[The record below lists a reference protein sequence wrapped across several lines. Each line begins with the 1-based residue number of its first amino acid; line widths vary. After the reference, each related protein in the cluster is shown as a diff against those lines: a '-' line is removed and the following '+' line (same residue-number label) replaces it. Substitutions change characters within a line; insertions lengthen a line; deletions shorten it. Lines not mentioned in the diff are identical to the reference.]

1 MKIKRKIY
9 FLFFIALYIST
20 LSGYAQTTA
29 FPYNI
34 GITTI
39 PGNCYDDCRIIINM
53 YDAAG
58 NEILVDPQ
66 THNAQNTTLYPLYN
80 IEYNYRNV
88 SAGTNTQY
96 DTLNN
101 IQVLAGTYCIGVTA
115 FVPVTLPNGQT
126 DYELVDTMVYNV
138 EVVAIYEHLEGYI
151 LSTMARNNYEAWW
164 GEGVPREFCGCRPSF
179 QCADR
184 GRIQLKLLN
193 GKFPYKVL
201 ILDAFQDTI
210 RQVTFWQRQQSGMD
224 SVFAD
229 YQDYYTFDNMPIGNY
244 SIRVSDSCDYT
255 LWFSI
260 EIPSAEPY
268 NSNLFAC
275 DYSISQDTMAL
286 QFLLKIM
293 SFQTV
298 HDYDASYLD
307 SIIQYRFINPGG
319 DTTVWYP
326 HITNLWDPTSYIL
339 IDTLSQINSYCDLYN
354 DTVIFQFRNLC
365 LDTISSTKVYYK
377 KGFNFS
383 DQLSCAF
390 RDPLTYSDTCVIR
403 AISGQTTQEYNFF
416 ITGMGGGCSWVN
428 NDINNP
434 TGIPSYLYFSPL
446 SYNVYSAVDSSLVTQ
461 AFSNSY
467 QGLVAPIAFFADT
480 IIPIYIEVRDAKGC
494 LLAERED
501 ILTFNVQDIVDMPY
515 PYEIRSFFDDWRFS
529 GCCDRYLYIKQNINA
544 SSFRQN
550 MTVHL
555 IESPLYNQ
563 FNFTAVC
570 QDGMWSYTA
579 DDPSNNHTYAECS
592 SDEDSWQVW
601 VRDSICLAP
610 GRYTFVV
617 TSSCGNDTLSYVF
630 QDNFYKDSVALDI
643 SYDMWQICDRL
654 IVHPNV
660 SVIWYTFHIS
670 NNNEVLISPNLGD
683 QSKRVINGVPGGYNE
698 YPDANGNFVFTVPGT
713 YVIETYASACQGKF
727 HYDTIEYV
735 PVYIEVDRGYA
746 ILCDNLSDTG
756 FVYVHAINGTEPYT
770 YYLYDQ
776 PDLMGT
782 MIGTESTGFFQD
794 VPMTMGS
801 QFSILAVDSC
811 QNSFYVNLTAIPIN
825 QSALAWEYGDDVG
838 TGHCEGDS
846 VFLTALPF
854 EFDVAYQW
862 TGPNGFSSTD
872 RVNNFVLPYGGESGY
887 YVLEVLNTGCETQVK
902 DSVYIAVLQGPRIT
916 ILSDTTVCPGEGIT
930 LEFQAQGSG
939 MVNFDIIHNGAPASG
954 SHSFSTP
961 SGSSI
966 YQYYPI
972 ESNNMFWAANISD
985 ERCAYNHLIDTVE
998 VVLINPITSTPPPLT
1013 TMDGY
1018 ACYNQ
1023 TAGVSAS
1030 SSIGTPYYVR
1040 WYIDDRQTTLLQC
1053 DTINNPAD
1061 QSTLF
1066 VNNVIGDTTVYVIA
1080 SNATNCPSLY
1090 GSLYHVVN
1098 MQNGIT
1104 TLLNGEGAR
1113 LYDSGGAFG
1122 NYGDDEDLTHTFT
1135 CPGANLLEVVFN
1147 SVDIALGDT
1156 LYMYAGGTISADS
1169 LLAVMTSSL
1178 TDSTIAVHQ
1187 STVTFH
1193 FNSNWVNNQEGW
1205 SIDILTAIPMT
1216 TVSAH
1221 VTPLAYDTLAAV
1233 VCASTTP
1240 YPTPYLAPLDISQEV
1255 EYLTDT
1261 IVTTD
1266 DGCEVAFHLHLVVNP
1281 VSDSDVQDSLM
1292 PCELP
1297 FTWNGVTFNDYGT
1310 KTAVL
1315 PNMYGCDSLVTMT
1328 LHWAPPIDS
1337 TTVFDTIVENQLPYH
1352 TNGLIFDGPGTQIAT
1367 LSNINGCDSIVTI
1380 HLHVF
1385 YNVYAEADSV
1395 ICDSELP
1402 LVWNNV
1408 TFTQTDTLTAVLTN
1422 LHGADSILTMRVT
1435 VHPTHHTILS
1445 DTVCQRMPYNNYGFN
1460 LSASQTASSGINIF
1474 TRNLNNVF
1482 GCDSLVE
1489 LQLLVTPDITPHFY
1503 PDPDKALLSENPTI
1517 QFINTTDISD
1527 IAQMNFFWIW
1537 DFGDGKQ
1544 DTTSNYHFEHLY
1556 TQWGDYTVTLT
1567 LVVNDCESYFTSGVL
1582 IEADLE
1588 FPNVITPNGDGLN
1601 DVFII
1606 KNLNPERPNQLYVA
1620 NRWGKTVFDQNNYQ
1634 TYMKDD
1640 IVYNA
1645 ESGFGMGDIPA
1656 GVYYFTFYYVGVV
1669 KTVKYHGTITV
1680 IR

>member
-1 MKIKRKIY
+1 M
-9 FLFFIALYIST
+9 
-20 LSGYAQTTA
+20 
-29 FPYNI
+29 
-34 GITTI
+34 
-39 PGNCYDDCRIIINM
+39 
-53 YDAAG
+53 
-58 NEILVDPQ
+58 
-66 THNAQNTTLYPLYN
+66 
-80 IEYNYRNV
+80 
-88 SAGTNTQY
+88 
-96 DTLNN
+96 
-101 IQVLAGTYCIGVTA
+101 
-115 FVPVTLPNGQT
+115 
-126 DYELVDTMVYNV
+126 
-138 EVVAIYEHLEGYI
+138 
-151 LSTMARNNYEAWW
+151 
-164 GEGVPREFCGCRPSF
+164 
-179 QCADR
+179 
-184 GRIQLKLLN
+184 
-193 GKFPYKVL
+193 
-201 ILDAFQDTI
+201 
-210 RQVTFWQRQQSGMD
+210 
-224 SVFAD
+224 
-229 YQDYYTFDNMPIGNY
+229 
-244 SIRVSDSCDYT
+244 
-255 LWFSI
+255 
-260 EIPSAEPY
+260 
-268 NSNLFAC
+268 
-275 DYSISQDTMAL
+275 
-286 QFLLKIM
+286 
-293 SFQTV
+293 
-298 HDYDASYLD
+298 
-307 SIIQYRFINPGG
+307 
-319 DTTVWYP
+319 
-326 HITNLWDPTSYIL
+326 
-339 IDTLSQINSYCDLYN
+339 
-354 DTVIFQFRNLC
+354 
-365 LDTISSTKVYYK
+365 
-377 KGFNFS
+377 
-383 DQLSCAF
+383 
-390 RDPLTYSDTCVIR
+390 
-403 AISGQTTQEYNFF
+403 
-416 ITGMGGGCSWVN
+416 
-428 NDINNP
+428 
-434 TGIPSYLYFSPL
+434 
-446 SYNVYSAVDSSLVTQ
+446 
-461 AFSNSY
+461 
-467 QGLVAPIAFFADT
+467 
-480 IIPIYIEVRDAKGC
+480 
-494 LLAERED
+494 LAERKD
-501 ILTFNVQDIVDMPY
+501 TLTFNVEDIVDAPY
-515 PYEIRSFFDDWRFS
+515 PYELRSTYDDRLWN

-570 QDGMWSYTA
+570 QDGVWSYTA
-579 DDPSNNHTYAECS
+579 DDPSNNHTYAVCS
-592 SDEDSWQVW
+592 SSATNWQVR

-617 TSSCGNDTLSYVF
+617 TSSCGNDTLSYIF
-630 QDNFYKDSVALDI
+630 PDNFYRDSVALDV

-660 SVIWYTFHIS
+660 SINGYAFHI
-670 NNNEVLISPNLGD
+670 NNNEILINPCWGGH
-683 QSKRVINGVPGGYNE
+683 SKRVVNGVPGGYNE
-698 YPDANGNFVFTVPGT
+698 YPDAHGNFVFSVPGT
-713 YVIETYASACQGKF
+713 YVIETYASTSCSRIY

-735 PVYIEVDRGYA
+735 PVYIEVDQGYA

-782 MIGTESTGFFQD
+782 MIGTETTGFFQD

-838 TGHCEGDS
+838 NGHCEGDS

-902 DSVYIAVLQGPRIT
+902 DSVYIAVIQGPRIT
-916 ILSDTTVCPGEGIT
+916 ILGDTTVCPGEGIT

-939 MVNFDIIHNGAPASG
+939 MVNFDIIHDGAPASG
-954 SHSFSTP
+954 SNSFSTP

-972 ESNNMFWAANISD
+972 ESDHMFWAANISD
-985 ERCAYNHLIDTVE
+985 ERCAYNHYIGTVE
-998 VVLINPITSTPPPLT
+998 VVLINPITSTSPPLT
-1013 TMDGY
+1013 TIDGY

-1104 TLLNGEGAR
+1104 NLLNGEGAR

-1147 SVDIALGDT
+1147 SVDIAPGDT

-1178 TDSTIAVHQ
+1178 TDSTIVVHQ

-1193 FNSNWVNNQEGW
+1193 FNSNWVNNREGW

-1221 VTPLAYDTLAAV
+1221 VIPLAYDTLAAV
-1233 VCASTTP
+1233 VCATTTP
-1240 YPTPYLAPLDISQEV
+1240 YLTPYLPPLDISQEV

-1261 IVTTD
+1261 IVTTED
-1266 DGCEVAFHLHLVVNP
+1266 SCQVAVHLHLVVNP
-1281 VSDSDVQDSLM
+1281 VSNSSVQDSLM

-1310 KTAVL
+1310 RTTVL
-1315 PNMYGCDSLVTMT
+1315 SNIYGCDSLVTMT

-1337 TTVFDTIVENQLPYH
+1337 TTVYDTIVENQLPYH

-1367 LSNINGCDSIVTI
+1367 LSNIDGCDSIVTI
-1380 HLHVF
+1380 HMHVF
-1385 YNVYAEADSV
+1385 YNVYAEADSA

-1402 LVWNNV
+1402 FVWNNV
-1408 TFTQTDTLTAVLTN
+1408 TFTQSDTLTAVLTN

-1435 VHPTHHTILS
+1435 VHPTHHTILN
-1445 DTVCQRMPYNNYGFN
+1445 DTVCQRMAYNNHGFN
-1460 LSASQTASSGINIF
+1460 LSASETATSGINIF
-1474 TRNLNNVF
+1474 TRTLNNVF

-1503 PDPDKALLSENPTI
+1503 PDPDKALLSENQTI

-1527 IAQMNFFWIW
+1527 IAQMNFYWVW
-1537 DFGDGKQ
+1537 DFGDGEQ
-1544 DTTSNYHFEHLY
+1544 DTTLDYHFTHLY
-1556 TQWGDYTVTLT
+1556 TQWGDYIVNLT
-1567 LVVNDCESYFTSGVL
+1567 LVVNDCDSYFSSGVI

-1606 KNLNPERPNQLYVA
+1606 KNLNPERTNQLYIA
-1620 NRWGKTVFDQNNYQ
+1620 NRWGKTVFDKKNYQ

-1645 ESGFGMGDIPA
+1645 DSGFGMGDIPA
-1656 GVYYFTFYYVGVV
+1656 GVYYFTFYYEGVV
-1669 KTVKYHGTITV
+1669 RTIKYHGTITV